1 MIRTQ
6 IQLNEDQATKL
17 KQLAA
22 AQNKSVAE
30 LIRMSVDALLATT
43 PLPNAEDGRARALAV
58 VGRFRT
64 GDADLAEDH
73 DRYLAE
79 AYAE

>member
-6 IQLNEDQATKL
+6 IQLSEEQSRSL
-17 KQLAA
+17 KALAA
-22 AQNKSVAE
+22 REGKSVAE
-30 LIRMSVDALLATT
+30 LIRLSVDAMLATAGVIDE
-43 PLPNAEDGRARALAV
+43 AEKRRRALAV

-64 GDADLAEDH
+64 GESDLAEAH

-79 AYAE
+79 AYQQ